1 MKITMNTND
10 FISAIKVLD
19 KISVNNVLPILNS
32 VLITVQ
38 NGKVKLTR
46 TNVENTINVYFPADF
61 DSYGTILLPKKMV
74 EMLKNLRE
82 DKVTI
87 TESSIIT
94 NRKVM
99 DYNRMNSEEYPDVNR
114 KFNKVFFELP
124 EKELNRMLEVKYC
137 ISTDAARP
145 ILCGVCFDGN
155 RTVGIDGYRM
165 SVREGNYNSDIHN
178 VVVNS
183 NTINLL
189 DKVINKNS
197 NEKVKVSGETF
208 DGKIRQFVKFEIGNI
223 EVIGLTIHGEY
234 FNYKNFV
241 PQDFETE
248 ITVDVSEMLPEV
260 EFMFKA
266 SNKEKPDL
274 IKLVT
279 ENGKLLLRG
288 TLTEMEF
295 DKEASFKATQKEQN
309 KADDEYDCLMD
320 KFKMGILKKEP
331 ERKNVKEVKIYTP
344 KEISH
349 VKSEVEANVQGQDIL
364 MGFNVRY
371 IYEALKQTATDRVKL
386 KALAKTSPMIITAD
400 GNNFEMVLPVRL

>member
-10 FISAIKVLD
+10 FISAVKVLD

-46 TNVENTINVYFPADF
+46 TNVKNTINVYFPADF
-61 DSYGTILLPKKMV
+61 DSYGTILLPKKTV

-82 DKVTI
+82 DRVTI
-87 TESSIIT
+87 TESSIT
-94 NRKVM
+94 TDRKVI

-114 KFNKVFFELP
+114 KFDKVFFELP
-124 EKELNRMLEVKYC
+124 EKELNRILEVKYC

-155 RTVGIDGYRM
+155 KAVGIDGYRM

-183 NTINLL
+183 DTINLL

-208 DGKIRQFVKFEIGNI
+208 DGKIRQFVKFEIGNV
-223 EVIGLTIHGEY
+223 EVIGLTIQGEY

-248 ITVDVSEMLPEV
+248 ITVNVSEMLPEV

-331 ERKNVKEVKIYTP
+331 KRKNVKEVKIYTP

-371 IYEALKQTATDRVKL
+371 IYEALKQTAIDKVKL
-386 KALAKTSPMIITAD
+386 KALAKTSPIIITAD